1 MSKVQTAPSTE
12 VSSAPSAFGNALSGL
27 LSRRSDACEHDVA
40 VRKSL
45 PTVDKELRAKRKERK
60 LKKLLR
66 LKEHAPVTDYEAD
79 GALERILIRT
89 ATKGVVT
96 LFNAVTAQQ
105 KLMQDR
111 KPAALATSKVAAAD
125 KVSKAKFFDMLKSGR
140 TKSTAPADDADKQWS
155 VLSDGYMMDA
165 KAKDWRAADMSDDGQ
180 EIEQEYEVTVEDDEA
195 DEWE

>member
-1 MSKVQTAPSTE
+1 M
-12 VSSAPSAFGNALSGL
+12 
-27 LSRRSDACEHDVA
+27 
-40 VRKSL
+40 
-45 PTVDKELRAKRKERK
+45 
-60 LKKLLR
+60 
-66 LKEHAPVTDYEAD
+66 
-79 GALERILIRT
+79 
-89 ATKGVVT
+89 VT